1 MNKQE
6 LVKEVSKK
14 LKVSTKSVA
23 DVIDA
28 AIEEIKKSVS
38 QGNKVGLVGFGSF
51 EQRKRAAR
59 TGRNPRT
66 GEAFQIQ
73 AKKVPI
79 FCAGKDF
86 RTRVGGALETAMEEG
101 EE

>member
-6 LVKEVSKK
+6 LAKEVAKK
-14 LKVSTKSVA
+14 LKLTNKNVVE
-23 DVIDA
+23 VIDA
-28 AIEEIKKSVS
+28 TLEEIKNNVAK
-38 QGNKVGLVGFGSF
+38 GTRVGLVGFGAF

-66 GEAFQIQ
+66 GEAFQIPE
-73 AKKVPI
+73 KTVPI

-86 RTRVGGALETAMEEG
+86 RTKVLGK
-101 EE
+101 

>member
-1 MNKQE
+1 MNKKE

-14 LKVSTKSVA
+14 LKISTKSVV
-23 DVIDA
+23 DVLDTT
-28 AIEEIKKSVS
+28 IEEIKKNVS
-38 QGNKVGLVGFGSF
+38 EGNKVGIVGFGSF

-86 RTRVGGALETAMEEG
+86 RTRVGGG
-101 EE
+101 V